1 MRQFTGVSNDSLLH
15 ELHAIVGSH
24 RRVTA
29 ELVLCLAEV
38 DARRLHVE
46 RGFSSLFGYCV
57 ERLLFSEDE
66 ACRRIEAARLAR
78 RFPAI
83 PPLLETG
90 VLSLTALGLLKHHLT
105 DENHQELLAGVCG
118 VSTRRA
124 KEWLAA
130 RFPSPD
136 VPSSIRKQP
145 VLRSPASTELG
156 AISAPAAPRALA
168 APSTELGAISAPA
181 APRVRVAS
189 SRDLGPAES
198 LPPSALRG
206 GEGRLSASSRGPSR
220 GRVEPLSQGRFLV
233 KFTASQALR
242 DKLER
247 ARDAMRH
254 GNPSGELA
262 IVFERALDLLLAELD
277 KKQQG
282 RTRRPLKKPRAAKRT
297 HVTRAA

>member
-57 ERLLFSEDE
+57 ERLHFSEDE

-83 PPLLETG
+83 RPLLETG
-90 VLSLTALGLLKHHLT
+90 ALSLTLLGLLKHHLT
-105 DENHQELLAGVCG
+105 ADNHGELLAGVAG
-118 VSTRRA
+118 SSTRRA

-136 VPSSIRKQP
+136 VPSSIRNH
-145 VLRSPASTELG
+145 
-156 AISAPAAPRALA
+156 AAPRTPPLLRALA
-168 APSTELGAISAPA
+168 P
-181 APRVRVAS
+181 
-189 SRDLGPAES
+189 
-198 LPPSALRG
+198 
-206 GEGRLSASSRGPSR
+206 
-220 GRVEPLSQGRFLV
+220 
-233 KFTASQALR
+233 
-242 DKLER
+242 
-247 ARDAMRH
+247 
-254 GNPSGELA
+254 
-262 IVFERALDLLLAELD
+262 
-277 KKQQG
+277 
-282 RTRRPLKKPRAAKRT
+282 
-297 HVTRAA
+297 